1 MTGPEIRELLTRVH
15 RGDLSPAEAED
26 HLTDH
31 LRTLPFE
38 NLGFARVDHHRS
50 LRQGFPEVILGLGK
64 TPAEIAGIAERI
76 VARGQ
81 TLVVPAASG
90 DWHVVGDV
98 GLLVCRPGTTW
109 PPITKGLT

>member
-1 MTGPEIRELLTRVH
+1 VAVVVSGSGTLASAF
-15 RGDLSPAEAED
+15 GDPLD
-26 HLTDH
+26 
-31 LRTLPFE
+31 
-38 NLGFARVDHHRS
+38 
-50 LRQGFPEVILGLGK
+50 
-64 TPAEIAGIAERI
+64 

-109 PPITKGLT
+109 PPITKGST